1 MDKPSSFRQR
11 MDNCSKNKNSKIV
24 LALDP
29 LQRDDLIEFV
39 KMVINLVEKH
49 ICAIKINFHLILPLS
64 LSQMSEINDLA
75 HSYGL
80 QSIADIK
87 LNDIPKTNE
96 IAIEYLLKV
105 GFDAIIV
112 NPFMGKEA
120 LQSATSQAHQ
130 KNGGIIALV
139 YMSHPGA
146 KEGFGRTVINHNDHR
161 DQYKSN
167 NRITMMY
174 KVFLEYAYACHVDG
188 MVVGATK
195 VDILKEISSEKQI
208 PIYSPGFGTQGGDIQ
223 EAAKNGTDYF
233 IIGSSII
240 CSNNPL
246 NVIEEI
252 RRQISCV

>member
-96 IAIEYLLKV
+96 IAIEYLLKM

-139 YMSHPGA
+139 YMSHPGS
-146 KEGFGRTVINHNDHR
+146 KEGFGRTVINHDDHR

-188 MVVGATK
+188 MIVGATK

-223 EAAKNGTDYF
+223 EAAKSGTDYF

>member
-1 MDKPSSFRQR
+1 MDKHSFRQR
-11 MDNCSKNKNSKIV
+11 MNNCSKNKNSKIV
-24 LALDP
+24 LAVDP

-39 KMVINLVEKH
+39 KMMIDLVEKY

-64 LSQMSEINDLA
+64 LSQISEINDLA

-96 IAIEYLLKV
+96 VVIEYLLKM

-112 NPFMGKEA
+112 NPFIGKEA

-139 YMSHPGA
+139 YMSHPSA
-146 KEGFGRTVINHNDHR
+146 KEGFGRTVINHNENND
-161 DQYKSN
+161 KSN
-167 NRITMMY
+167 TITKMY
-174 KVFLEYAYACHVDG
+174 RVFLECAYACHVDG
-188 MVVGATK
+188 IVVGATRI
-195 VDILKEISSEKQI
+195 DILKEIANEKEI
-208 PIYSPGFGTQGGDIQ
+208 PIYSPGFGAQGGDIQ

-240 CSNNPL
+240 GSNNPL
-246 NVIEEI
+246 NIIKEI
-252 RRQISCV
+252 RHRISCT